1 MQKED
6 VAFIGCR
13 LVGLF
18 YAIKALETVASF
30 VMTFVA
36 WKSGA
41 QFPASTAAMFS
52 LQLMPFTFYTIAA
65 CMLWFGAGTIVKYL
79 LPESD
84 AKVSSSKPTVEQI
97 QSVLFSAVG
106 LLVLTWGITD
116 LGNVLYQLFQLK
128 KASNYAAISTT
139 LQAQC
144 VAVACRLLLGFLLVF
159 GSRGLSSLLTRFRQP
174 ELR

>member
-13 LVGLF
+13 LVGLY

-41 QFPASTAAMFS
+41 QFPASTAAMFY

-79 LPESD
+79 LPDGQIASTT
-84 AKVSSSKPTVEQI
+84 SKPTLEQV

-116 LGNVLYQLFQLK
+116 LGKVLYQLFQLK
-128 KASNYAAISTT
+128 QSSHYAQIPLT
-139 LQAQC
+139 LQSEC
-144 VAVACRLLLGFLLVF
+144 VAVACRLLLGFCLVF
-159 GSRGLSSLLTRFRQP
+159 GSRGLSGFLTRLRQP